1 MPIQTHWDNDEKT
14 IIRYEMYG
22 RWTTQEFWEAYE
34 TARKMINSVEHKVH
48 FIQVSMD
55 KASIGYIP
63 NGFISHLRS
72 IYRNAHPRAGRT
84 IVIPK
89 ARGMIGEIW
98 DRMIT
103 KAIPKIREHFDF
115 ADSLDEAR
123 ALLQTTVAKTS

>member
-1 MPIQTHWDNDEKT
+1 MPIQTYWDNDEKT

-22 RWTTQEFWEAYE
+22 RWTTQEFWDAYE
-34 TARKMINSVEHKVH
+34 TARDMINAVEHQVY

-55 KASIGYIP
+55 KSSIGHIP
-63 NGFISHLRS
+63 NGFVTHLRS

-84 IVIPK
+84 IIIPR

-103 KAIPKIREHFDF
+103 KAMPKIRDHFDF
-115 ADSLDEAR
+115 ADSLEEAR
-123 ALLQTTVAKTS
+123 AMLQTTTEKTV